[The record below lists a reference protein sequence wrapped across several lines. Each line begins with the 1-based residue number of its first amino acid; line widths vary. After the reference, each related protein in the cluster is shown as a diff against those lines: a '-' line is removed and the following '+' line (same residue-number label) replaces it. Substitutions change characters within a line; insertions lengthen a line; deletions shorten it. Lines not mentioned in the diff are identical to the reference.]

1 MEISSCP
8 ASSAEQMSLYITTP
22 IYYVNAQP
30 HLGHAYTTIVAD
42 TYSRFRRLCKEDVRF
57 QTGTDEHGDKI
68 AEAAQAAGIAPK
80 EYADR
85 ISSMFR
91 DAWPS
96 LAINPDTFIR
106 TTDEHH
112 VRTVQEILQKVYDQG
127 DIYLGSYSGL
137 YCRGCERF
145 LTEKE
150 LVDGNCPDHL
160 TAPAPIS
167 ESNYFFRMSKY
178 QDWLIDHIKKN
189 PEFITPERYKNEVL
203 SFLSEPLEDLCISRP
218 KSRLTWGISLPFD
231 DEFVTY
237 VWFDALIN
245 YLTGIGYPDSEN
257 FSHYWGVAE
266 HIIAK
271 DILKPHAIYWP
282 TMLKAIGLEPYKRLH
297 VHGYWNINET
307 KMSKSIGNVV
317 RPETLRQDFGVDTV
331 RYFLMRE
338 MSFGLDASFSDNS
351 IIARQNSDLANDLG
365 NLFSRALTMIN
376 KFANGTVPPPAGLEP
391 GDKELAEA
399 VVNMVTEYTAQM
411 RSFAFHRALQ
421 AVWAVISM
429 ANKYIVLSEPWVLV
443 KDPAQADRLNGVLY
457 NLAET
462 LRVIGLVLAPIMPET
477 SLKMA
482 LGLGST
488 EDEHSKQNLV
498 DHGSWG
504 LTLPGVKI
512 NLVHSLFPRLE
523 KKTPTKPKE
532 GQKKMKAKASPKN
545 KEAKTDAGLVTFDD
559 FKKLDLRVAE
569 IKTAEK
575 IEKSD
580 RLLKLT
586 VMAPEERTLV
596 AGIAEFYK
604 PEELIGRQVIM
615 VANLKPVKL
624 MGVTSHGM
632 ILAARD
638 EQGRLSLSALAEG
651 LEPGS
656 KVS

>member
-1 MEISSCP
+1 
-8 ASSAEQMSLYITTP
+8 MSLYITTP

-42 TYSRFRRLCKEDVRF
+42 TYSRFRKLCKEDVRF

-68 AEAAQAAGIAPK
+68 AEAAQAAGIPPK

-85 ISSMFR
+85 ISAMFQE
-91 DAWPS
+91 AWPP
-96 LAINPDTFIR
+96 LDVKPDTFIR

-112 VRTVQEILQKVYDQG
+112 IRTVQEILQKVYDQG

-145 LTEKE
+145 LTKKE
-150 LVDGNCPDHL
+150 LVEGKCPDHQ
-160 TAPAPIS
+160 TAPQPIS

-178 QDWLIDHIKKN
+178 QDWLIEHIMVN
-189 PEFITPERYKNEVL
+189 PDFITPERYKNEVL

-218 KSRLTWGISLPFD
+218 KSRLNWGISLPFD
-231 DEFVTY
+231 DDFVTY

-245 YLTGIGYPDSEN
+245 YLTGIGYPDSEE
-257 FSHYWGVAE
+257 FSHYWETAE

-282 TMLKAIGLEPYKRLH
+282 TMLKALGLKPYKRLH

-338 MSFGLDASFSDNS
+338 MSFGLDASFSDES

-365 NLFSRALTMIN
+365 NLFSRSLTMIK
-376 KFANGTVPPPAGLEP
+376 KFANGMIPSPAAPEQQ
-391 GDKELAEA
+391 DRELAAAAE
-399 VVNMVTEYTAQM
+399 NMVTEYKDHM
-411 RSFAFHRALQ
+411 NNFAFNRALQ
-421 AVWAVISM
+421 SVWAVISL
-429 ANKYIVLSEPWVLV
+429 ANKYIVSSEPWVLA
-443 KDPAQADRLNGVLY
+443 KDPAKADRLNTVLY

-462 LRVIGLVLAPIMPET
+462 LRLTGLVLAPVMPET

-488 EDEHSKQNLV
+488 EDEHSRQNLV
-498 DHGSWG
+498 DHAIWG
-504 LTLPGVKI
+504 QTIPGGKI
-512 NLVHSLFPRLE
+512 NLGHSLFPRLE
-523 KKTPTKPKE
+523 KKVKHKI
-532 GQKKMKAKASPKN
+532 QNVQKN
-545 KEAKTDAGLVTFDD
+545 KKPSSKSKNAERNAGLITFDD

-575 IEKSD
+575 IKKSD
-580 RLLKLT
+580 RLLRLT
-586 VMAPEERTLV
+586 VLAPEERTLV
-596 AGIAEFYK
+596 AGIAEYYK
-604 PEELIGRQVIM
+604 PEDLIGLQVIM
-615 VANLKPVKL
+615 VANLKPTKL

-638 EQGRLSLSALAEG
+638 EQGRLSISALAEG
-651 LEPGS
+651 VSPGS

>member
-1 MEISSCP
+1 
-8 ASSAEQMSLYITTP
+8 MSLYITTP

-68 AEAAQAAGIAPK
+68 AEAALAAGIAPK

-91 DAWPS
+91 EAWPPLS
-96 LAINPDTFIR
+96 IKPDNFIR

-391 GDKELAEA
+391 EDKELAEA

-421 AVWAVISM
+421 AVWAVISK

-462 LRVIGLVLAPIMPET
+462 LRVVGLVLAPIMPET

-523 KKTPTKPKE
+523 KKTPAKPKE

-545 KEAKTDAGLVTFDD
+545 KETEADAGLVTFDD

-596 AGIAEFYK
+596 AGIAEYYK

-651 LEPGS
+651 VDPGS

>member
-1 MEISSCP
+1 
-8 ASSAEQMSLYITTP
+8 MSLYITTP

-68 AEAAQAAGIAPK
+68 VEAAKAAGIAPK

-91 DAWPS
+91 EAWPPLS
-96 LAINPDTFIR
+96 IKPDNFIR

-112 VRTVQEILQKVYDQG
+112 IRTVQEILQKVFDQG

-145 LTEKE
+145 LTDKE

-160 TAPAPIS
+160 TAPTPIS

-218 KSRLTWGISLPFD
+218 KSRLNWGISLPFD

-257 FSHYWGVAE
+257 FGLYWGVAE

-271 DILKPHAIYWP
+271 EILKPHAIYWP

-365 NLFSRALTMIN
+365 NLFSRVLTMIN
-376 KFANGTVPPPAGLEP
+376 KFANGNVPPPAGLEP
-391 GDKELAEA
+391 EGKELAEA
-399 VVNMVTEYTAQM
+399 VVNMVDEYTAQM

-429 ANKYIVLSEPWVLV
+429 ANKYIVRSEPWVLA

-488 EDEHSKQNLV
+488 KDEHSKQNLV
-498 DHGSWG
+498 DHASWG

-512 NLVHSLFPRLE
+512 NLAHSLFPRLE
-523 KKTPTKPKE
+523 KKTPAKPKE
-532 GQKKMKAKASPKN
+532 VQKKMKSKASPKN
-545 KEAKTDAGLVTFDD
+545 KEAEADAGLVTFDD

-604 PEELIGRQVIM
+604 PEDLVGRQVIM
-615 VANLKPVKL
+615 VANLKPAKL

-638 EQGRLSLSALAEG
+638 EQGRLSLSALADG
-651 LEPGS
+651 VPPGS

>member
-1 MEISSCP
+1 
-8 ASSAEQMSLYITTP
+8 MSLYITTP
-22 IYYVNAQP
+22 IYYVNARP
-30 HLGHAYTTIVAD
+30 HLGHAYTTIIAD

-68 AEAAQAAGIAPK
+68 AEAAQAADIQPK

-91 DAWPS
+91 EAWPS
-96 LAINPDTFIR
+96 LAITPDNFIR

-112 VRTVQEILQKVYDQG
+112 VRTVQEILQKVHDQG

-150 LVDGNCPDHL
+150 LVGGKCPDHQ
-160 TAPAPIS
+160 TAPTPIS

-178 QDWLIDHIKKN
+178 QDWLIDHIQKN
-189 PEFITPERYKNEVL
+189 PDFITPERYKNEVL

-231 DEFVTY
+231 DDFVTY

-245 YLTGIGYPDSEN
+245 YITGIGYPDSEK
-257 FSHYWGVAE
+257 FSGYWEVAE
-266 HIIAK
+266 HVIAK

-282 TMLKAIGLEPYKRLH
+282 TMLRAIGLAPYKRLH
-297 VHGYWNINET
+297 VHGYWNINEA

-317 RPETLRQDFGVDTV
+317 RPEALLQNFGVDTV
-331 RYFLMRE
+331 RYFLLRE
-338 MSFGLDASFSDNS
+338 MSFGLDASFSDEN

-376 KFANGTVPPPAGLEP
+376 KFANGIVPAPADLEP
-391 GDKELAEA
+391 ADKELAGA
-399 VVNMVTEYTAQM
+399 AVNMVAEYTAQM
-411 RSFAFHRALQ
+411 NNFAFNRALQ
-421 AVWAVISM
+421 AVWAIISL
-429 ANKYIVLSEPWVLV
+429 ANKYIVSSEPWVLA
-443 KDPAQADRLNGVLY
+443 KDPAKTDRLNTVLY

-462 LRVIGLVLAPIMPET
+462 LRLIGLVLTPVMPET

-482 LGLGST
+482 MALGST
-488 EDEHSKQNLV
+488 EDEHSRQNLV
-498 DHGSWG
+498 DHGEWG
-504 LTLPGVKI
+504 LTDPGVKI
-512 NLVHSLFPRLE
+512 NLGPSLFPRLE
-523 KKTPTKPKE
+523 KKVGAPTKD
-532 GQKKMKAKASPKN
+532 GRKKMKEMPPKS
-545 KEAKTDAGLVTFDD
+545 KEAESDAGLVTFDD

-569 IKTAEK
+569 IKLAEK
-575 IEKSD
+575 IKKSD

-586 VMAPEERTLV
+586 VMAPGERTLV
-596 AGIAEFYK
+596 AGIAEYYK
-604 PEELIGRQVIM
+604 PEDLIGRQVIM
-615 VANLKPVKL
+615 VANLKPAKL

-651 LEPGS
+651 VAPGS

>member
-1 MEISSCP
+1 
-8 ASSAEQMSLYITTP
+8 MSLYITTP
-22 IYYVNAQP
+22 IYYVNARP
-30 HLGHAYTTIVAD
+30 HLGHAYTTIIAD

-68 AEAAQAAGIAPK
+68 AEAAQAADIQPK

-91 DAWPS
+91 EAWPS
-96 LAINPDTFIR
+96 LAITPDNFIR
-106 TTDEHH
+106 TTDENH
-112 VRTVQEILQKVYDQG
+112 VRTVQEILQKVHDQG

-150 LVDGNCPDHL
+150 LVDGKCPDHQ
-160 TAPAPIS
+160 TAPTPIS

-178 QDWLIDHIKKN
+178 QDWLIDHIQKN
-189 PEFITPERYKNEVL
+189 PDFITPERYKNEVL

-231 DEFVTY
+231 DDFVTY

-245 YLTGIGYPDSEN
+245 YITGIGYPDSEKFN
-257 FSHYWGVAE
+257 DYWEVAE
-266 HIIAK
+266 HVIAK

-282 TMLKAIGLEPYKRLH
+282 TMLRAIGLAPYKRLH
-297 VHGYWNINET
+297 VHGYWNINEA

-317 RPETLRQDFGVDTV
+317 RPEALLQNFGVDTV
-331 RYFLMRE
+331 RYFLLRE
-338 MSFGLDASFSDNS
+338 MSFGLDASFSDEN

-376 KFANGTVPPPAGLEP
+376 KFANGIVPAPADLEP
-391 GDKELAEA
+391 ADKELAGA
-399 VVNMVTEYTAQM
+399 AVNMVAEYTAQM
-411 RSFAFHRALQ
+411 NNFAFNRALQ
-421 AVWAVISM
+421 AVWAIISL
-429 ANKYIVLSEPWVLV
+429 ANKYIVSSEPWVLA
-443 KDPAQADRLNGVLY
+443 KDPAKTDRLNTVLY

-462 LRVIGLVLAPIMPET
+462 LRLISLVLTPVMPET
-477 SLKMA
+477 TLKMA
-482 LGLGST
+482 MALGST
-488 EDEHSKQNLV
+488 EDEHSRQNLI
-498 DHGSWG
+498 DHGEWG
-504 LTLPGVKI
+504 LTTPGVKI
-512 NLVHSLFPRLE
+512 NLGPSLFPRLE
-523 KKTPTKPKE
+523 KKAGASTKD
-532 GQKKMKAKASPKN
+532 GQKQMKEMSPKS
-545 KEAKTDAGLVTFDD
+545 KEAESDAGLVTFDD

-569 IKTAEK
+569 IKAAEK
-575 IEKSD
+575 IKKSD

-586 VMAPEERTLV
+586 VMAPGERTLV
-596 AGIAEFYK
+596 AGIAEYYK
-604 PEELIGRQVIM
+604 PEDLIGRQVIM
-615 VANLKPVKL
+615 VANLKPAKL

-651 LEPGS
+651 VAPGS

>member
-1 MEISSCP
+1 
-8 ASSAEQMSLYITTP
+8 MSLYITTP
-22 IYYVNAQP
+22 IYYVNARP
-30 HLGHAYTTIVAD
+30 HLGHAYTTIIAD

-68 AEAAQAAGIAPK
+68 AEAAQAAGIQPK

-91 DAWPS
+91 EAWPS
-96 LAINPDTFIR
+96 LAITPDNFIR

-112 VRTVQEILQKVYDQG
+112 VRTVQEILQKVHDQG

-150 LVDGNCPDHL
+150 LVDGKCPDHQ
-160 TAPAPIS
+160 TAPTPIS

-178 QDWLIDHIKKN
+178 QDWLIDHIQKN
-189 PEFITPERYKNEVL
+189 PDFITPERYKNEVL

-231 DEFVTY
+231 DDFVTY

-245 YLTGIGYPDSEN
+245 YITGIGYPDSEK
-257 FSHYWGVAE
+257 FSDYWEVAE
-266 HIIAK
+266 HVIAK

-282 TMLKAIGLEPYKRLH
+282 TMLRAIGLAPYKRLH
-297 VHGYWNINET
+297 VHGYWNINEA

-317 RPETLRQDFGVDTV
+317 RPEALLQNFGVDTV
-331 RYFLMRE
+331 RYFLLRE
-338 MSFGLDASFSDNS
+338 MSFGLDASFSDEN

-376 KFANGTVPPPAGLEP
+376 KFANGIVPAPADLEP
-391 GDKELAEA
+391 ADKELAGA
-399 VVNMVTEYTAQM
+399 AVNMVTEYTAQM
-411 RSFAFHRALQ
+411 NNFAFNRALQ
-421 AVWAVISM
+421 AVWAIISL
-429 ANKYIVLSEPWVLV
+429 ANKYIVSSEPWVLA
-443 KDPAQADRLNGVLY
+443 KDPAKTDRLNTVLY

-462 LRVIGLVLAPIMPET
+462 LRLIGLVLTPVMPET
-477 SLKMA
+477 TLKMA
-482 LGLGST
+482 MALGST
-488 EDEHSKQNLV
+488 EDEHYRQNLV
-498 DHGSWG
+498 DHGEWG
-504 LTLPGVKI
+504 LTAPGVKI
-512 NLVHSLFPRLE
+512 NLGPSLFPRLE
-523 KKTPTKPKE
+523 KKAGAPTKD
-532 GQKKMKAKASPKN
+532 GRKKMKEMSPKS
-545 KEAKTDAGLVTFDD
+545 KEAESDAGLVTFDD

-569 IKTAEK
+569 IKAAEK
-575 IEKSD
+575 IKKSD

-596 AGIAEFYK
+596 AGIAEYYK
-604 PEELIGRQVIM
+604 PEDLIGRQVIM

-651 LEPGS
+651 VTPGS

>member
-1 MEISSCP
+1 
-8 ASSAEQMSLYITTP
+8 MSLYITTP

-91 DAWPS
+91 EAWPPLS
-96 LAINPDTFIR
+96 IKPDNFIR

-160 TAPAPIS
+160 TAPTPIS

-257 FSHYWGVAE
+257 FSLYWGVAE

-317 RPETLRQDFGVDTV
+317 LPETLRQDFGVDTV

-391 GDKELAEA
+391 EDKELAEA

-512 NLVHSLFPRLE
+512 NLAHSLFPRLE
-523 KKTPTKPKE
+523 KKTPAKPKE

-545 KEAKTDAGLVTFDD
+545 KEAEADAGLVTFDD

-596 AGIAEFYK
+596 AGIAEYYK

-638 EQGRLSLSALAEG
+638 EQGRLSLSATAEG
-651 LEPGS
+651 VDPGS